1 MKRLFTVI
9 LAAVMLM
16 AMLPVGAVAET
27 TQSHIIEADRVLVY
41 NPLPYSEKEN
51 MLFSGTIPKPAE
63 SEPTEGDPLFVS
75 GLHETGKDLSSS
87 KKNPDTYDFWIC
99 TDLITYRYDKC
110 TFRLAKE
117 GEHCCIWVLEND
129 VVSFTDEQ
137 TTAMLNEFENV
148 IYPSNTDR
156 FGEFRDLK
164 GDGKLQIVTYA
175 MNSTSVCG
183 FFDSYDLYTKEE
195 IQQIDPDDYE
205 SYNYL
210 PIINVNARMA
220 DRNTIVYGTLA
231 HEFQHLILRSAV
243 LESPANAALLGQE
256 DTIDVWLNEG
266 FSMEAEE
273 FAYPGSVAEQGYV
286 DAFENS
292 DKVRNGMSYQ
302 NFNATSND
310 VGAYGQSFLFSE
322 YLRTQGG
329 EDIFHSVLDYWRSA
343 ETLSELTEGSAILSQ
358 LNTET
363 VDALQ
368 AICSYSDTVCASLGT
383 DDEILLSKIALAFR
397 IAILLKENSGIY
409 SIRTTDASMPEYTGS
424 GRKIEG
430 GGALL
435 LSCSGQF
442 EVPADA
448 DSGLLFVGIKDG
460 KITEF
465 YTVPEP
471 TEDFYV
477 IAAQFE
483 GTWYAIP
490 ADAASDT
497 TLKARTFTP
506 NEDGTV
512 DSENAIGLIFR
523 AERTENGFRFTCD
536 DRYGSYA
543 LNRTDTNK
551 QSMNVSSQSCTF
563 LWSHFADGSD
573 RLQADGYYGRAILYG
588 SIQKGFGYFPSG
600 YFENKSFA
608 KPQLLRVNIKKGDA
622 NLDGKLTAGDAALVL
637 RTVVDLSYMN
647 APMRFAGD
655 IDDDGETSAAD
666 AAKILR
672 RIVQT
677 EN

>member
-9 LAAVMLM
+9 LAAALLLT
-16 AMLPVGAVAET
+16 MLPAGAVAET
-27 TQSHIIEADRVLVY
+27 TSSHIIEADRVLVY
-41 NPLPYSEKEN
+41 NPLPYREKEN
-51 MLFSGTIPKPAE
+51 MLFSGTFPKPAE
-63 SEPTEGDPLFVS
+63 AEPTEGTPLFTA
-75 GLHETGKDLSSS
+75 GLHKTGKDMSIS
-87 KKNPDTYDFWIC
+87 KKNPNTYDFWVC
-99 TDLITYRYDKC
+99 TDLTTYQYDKR

-117 GEHCCIWVLEND
+117 GEHCCIWVPEND
-129 VVSFTDEQ
+129 TVSFTDDQ
-137 TTAMLNEFENV
+137 TTEMLNEFENV

-156 FGEFRDLK
+156 FGGFRDLN
-164 GDGKLQIVTYA
+164 GDGKLHIVTYA
-175 MNSTSVCG
+175 MNSLSVCG
-183 FFDSYDLYTKEE
+183 FFDSYDLYSREE
-195 IQQIDPDDYE
+195 IQEIDPDDCE
-205 SYNYL
+205 SYNCL

-220 DRNTIVYGTLA
+220 DRNKIVYGTLA

-243 LESPANAALLGQE
+243 LASPANAGLLGKE
-256 DTIDVWLNEG
+256 DTIGVWLNEG
-266 FSMEAEE
+266 FSMAAEE
-273 FAYPGSVAEQGYV
+273 FAYPGSVAEQGYL
-286 DAFENS
+286 DAFEKS
-292 DKVRNGMSYQ
+292 DKVRIGMSYQ
-302 NFNATSND
+302 NFDATSSD
-310 VGAYGQSFLFSE
+310 VGAYGQSFLFSD

-329 EDIFHSVLDYWRSA
+329 EDVYSGVLDYWRSA
-343 ETLSELTEGSAILSQ
+343 ETLSALTEGSAIRSQ
-358 LNTET
+358 LDAET
-363 VDALQ
+363 IVALQ
-368 AICSYSDTVCASLGT
+368 SICTYSDTVNAALGT
-383 DDEILLSKIALAFR
+383 EDEILLSKIALAFR
-397 IAILLKENSGIY
+397 LAILLKEQTGVY
-409 SIRTTDASMPEYTGS
+409 SIRTPEASIPEYTGS

-435 LSCSGQF
+435 LSCSGCF

-460 KITEF
+460 SITEF

-490 ADAASDT
+490 AEAASDG

-506 NEDGTV
+506 NADGTV
-512 DSENAIGLIFR
+512 DSENAAGLIYR
-523 AERTENGFRFTCD
+523 AEQTENGFRFTCD
-536 DRYGSYA
+536 DEDGFYS
-543 LNRTDTNK
+543 LNRSGTNK
-551 QSMNVSSQSCTF
+551 QTLNVSAEPCTF
-563 LWSHFADGSD
+563 TWSHFADGSD

-588 SIQKGFGYFPSG
+588 SIQGGFGYFPSG
-600 YFENKSFA
+600 YFENTSFA

-622 NLDGKLTAGDAALVL
+622 NLDGVLTAGDAALVL

-655 IDDDGETSAAD
+655 IDGDEEIAAAD